1 MLIVGDFSNPSAAS
15 LGIVLKIEEVG
26 NLSWNTVPD

>member
-1 MLIVGDFSNPSAAS
+1 MLIVGDFSNPSVTS

-26 NLSWNTVPD
+26 NPSWNTVPD